1 MPNLGYLSEGGEK
14 PKPLFW
20 MGASRK
26 DLKNFPDEVQD
37 VMGRALLD
45 AQFGEKHPD
54 AKPLKGFS
62 GAGVLEII
70 DDFSGDTYRTV
81 YTVRF
86 KTAVYVLHAF
96 QKKSTRGIA
105 TPRHDMELV
114 RDRYRAAEEH
124 YRQWMESSSR

>member
-1 MPNLGYLSEGGEK
+1 MPDLGYLFTGGEG

-20 MGASRK
+20 MGSSRK
-26 DLKNFPDEVQD
+26 DLKSFPDQVQD

-45 AQFGEKHPD
+45 AQFGGRHPE
-54 AKPLKGFS
+54 AKPLKGFG
-62 GAGVLEII
+62 GAGVLEIV

-86 KTAVYVLHAF
+86 RAAVYVLHAF

-105 TPRHDMELV
+105 TPRHEMDLV
-114 RDRYRAAEEH
+114 RERYRAAEEH
-124 YRQWMESSSR
+124 YREWSQASGR